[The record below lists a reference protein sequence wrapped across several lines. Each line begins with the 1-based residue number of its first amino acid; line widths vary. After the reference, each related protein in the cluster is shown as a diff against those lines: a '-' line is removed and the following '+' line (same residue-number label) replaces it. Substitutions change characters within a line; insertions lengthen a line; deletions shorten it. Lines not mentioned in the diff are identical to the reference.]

1 MRRSAMTW
9 MDSGGPVTSELT
21 LLVLRLGFLLLLWL
35 FVFAIVYALRS
46 DLFGQRVR
54 KLQPSSDAASPVSTS
69 PTSGGSPSI
78 GGGSPVGAGSP
89 LGAAAASAP
98 LFAAHAPVS
107 AAAAAEPNALAP
119 SFGREIATAGVAQ
132 RLVITSGA
140 KAGAEFPLG
149 RDEITIGRSSDSAI
163 VIRDDYTS
171 THHARLMLW
180 NDQWM
185 LQDLDSTNG
194 TFLDGVRVAVPTPI
208 PLNTPVK
215 IGSTS
220 FELRR

>member
-1 MRRSAMTW
+1 M
-9 MDSGGPVTSELT
+9 SELT
-21 LLVLRLGFLLLLWL
+21 LLVLQLGFLLLLWV

-54 KLQPSSDAASPVSTS
+54 KLQPEPAAAGAPRAAGPDAPTAAVSRPAPAAAS
-69 PTSGGSPSI
+69 GA
-78 GGGSPVGAGSP
+78 GGGSDATT
-89 LGAAAASAP
+89 
-98 LFAAHAPVS
+98 
-107 AAAAAEPNALAP
+107 ENA
-119 SFGREIATAGVAQ
+119 T

-163 VIRDDYTS
+163 IIRDDYTS

-180 NDQWM
+180 NGRWM
-185 LQDLDSTNG
+185 IQDLDSTNG
-194 TFLDGVRVAVPTPI
+194 TFLNGSRVTVPTPI
-208 PLNTPVK
+208 PLGATVK
-215 IGSTS
+215 VGATT